1 MKEYT
6 VGEIVDFKVKSV
18 FQSYCELQDEQTVT
32 YLQNTDNMRLS
43 KGQTLRCK
51 ILSAS
56 GLHPRV
62 MLLDYGDIDHKE
74 NKVDERVLTE
84 ILGEMGVMWPIRDFV
99 KLVLADSN
107 DLSFSRQCHQWIQVM
122 MEMQQD
128 LCQIKSDCRS
138 MLEMSRL
145 LDSSG
150 PSEREVFQERFTTMI
165 ELTGNYIVAK
175 EMMEESSESAGAQE
189 FIDSL
194 LGKLRMSGYVYHPR
208 KTFNILSSLF
218 VLAPSLMNDNIER
231 MFAVIK
237 ERDISQWKKEP
248 FRTALLQVL
257 ELYVS
262 GNEKVIDN
270 MRDNTMLLYNTIQA
284 LSIQMLLH
292 DANAGDTDI
301 IDYRLNASRLCT
313 LVSHTKMSNPIDIV
327 NLGLFNLVSS
337 RYELPAY
344 NLSTVGCDRFNF
356 FISNK
361 AASLKEEIDTIS
373 TYTHNNVR
381 LTVSDK
387 GIELSTTD
395 INTKPALPS
404 RLSLWNNLQVMLGHR
419 VEKGNIFAK
428 KGIMYYKGLWT
439 DIERDLF
446 ETGKTE
452 STVRNMRKSRK
463 IGETVEISIARQD
476 ANNPQKFYCTVE
488 DGSGDEGYIYIRD
501 IVPYNIQSPSVRHFI
516 SEKGNRLIFK
526 ATITEA
532 EDGEYHFSMFGEI
545 KRRAGEFY
553 DDDED
558 VICWVAFSQ
567 MRNSGFLP
575 GVTKEGISVSIM
587 GLEDISGLKQG
598 DIISARLIGAAPQS
612 FHIEAKANYVVNQRF
627 NLNESFR
634 FLMEALAEREMDSA
648 ADGTEENVETDR
660 ILDVSYVRQL
670 IYIIDRI
677 STLDNT
683 DDEYIKAYNYLG
695 FARMLSLLIGWEEQ
709 AAYYKGRMDI
719 ILMLHDFAI
728 NDRIDEES
736 VMQLEEMN
744 ADLFSSNVV
753 LQNRFRQLQIVSYIG
768 KPEHN
773 GDLWESSRDA
783 DDDIRE
789 LASLVLSYNFMSATN
804 MDSQATDVQNRIK
817 QTLRLKGYES
827 GLKLY
832 GTGIED
838 KTTEY
843 KTSIVY
849 FADKTVD
856 IPNMQEQMKVI
867 LSVIDSFLNTD
878 GGTLYIGV
886 NDSGMGVGLESD
898 LAYAEFNG
906 DRDKYARTITDA
918 VVLAFGKIP
927 ATHVDVRFD
936 PDNDKPVC
944 IVKVTPYKDGVQYDD
959 WWYVRIGS
967 TKRKLSKQ
975 EFYQYN
981 SSERLLISQPQ
992 QTTAAALAP
1001 HDSPHDD
1008 KPEAREQAKE
1018 PAKEQAKE
1026 QVKEPAR
1033 ETKPAPPAVDTIP
1046 TSQIRFNVCEEYRED
1061 FRPTIAYLQFLD
1073 MDRFR
1078 KITDYNWEPGMLTLA
1093 VYDEDAN
1100 GYLVMAYDNGY
1111 VAKVPMNEILK
1122 FEDSK
1127 SYTRH
1132 SGPKLIFASIAHD
1145 DDALVSV
1152 TEEDKTAG
1160 RTMMRVDTLAGIEET
1175 KLADRGSRFYNE
1187 GLARRIMQI
1196 DIIPAEEKDIFENIL
1211 DKDKRSL
1218 GQSVKTISND
1228 IKLGLIKIGIELSAK

>member
-1 MKEYT
+1 MSQMKEYS

-32 YLQNTDNMRLS
+32 YLQNTDNMRLA

-51 ILSAS
+51 ILSTS
-56 GLHPRV
+56 GRHPRV
-62 MLLDYGDIDHKE
+62 MLLDYSDIDHKD
-74 NKVDERVLTE
+74 NNVDEKALTE
-84 ILGEMGVMWPIRDFV
+84 IMGEEGVMWPTRDFV

-107 DLSFSRQCHQWIQVM
+107 DLSFDRQCHQWIQVLI
-122 MEMQQD
+122 ETHQD

-138 MLEMSRL
+138 ILEMSRL

-150 PSEREVFQERFTTMI
+150 ASEREMFQERFTTVI
-165 ELTGNYIVAK
+165 ELIGYYIVAK
-175 EMMEESSESAGAQE
+175 EMLDGSSESGFTDAQQ
-189 FIDSL
+189 FIESL
-194 LGKLRMSGYVYHPR
+194 LCKLKMSGYVYHPR
-208 KTFNILSSLF
+208 KMFNILSSLF
-218 VLAPSLMNDNIER
+218 VLAPSLMNDNMER
-231 MFAVIK
+231 MFSVIK

-262 GNEKVIDN
+262 GNEKVIDR
-270 MRDNTMLLYNTIQA
+270 MRDNSSLLYDTIQA

-292 DANAGDTDI
+292 DSNAGDTDI

-313 LVSHTKMSNPIDIV
+313 LVSYTKMSNPIDIV

-356 FISNK
+356 FVSNK
-361 AASLKEEIDTIS
+361 AAALKDNIDTIS
-373 TYTHNNVR
+373 TYTHNKVR
-381 LTVSDK
+381 LTVSEK

-395 INTKPALPS
+395 INAKPALPS

-419 VEKGNIFAK
+419 VERGNIFAK
-428 KGIMYYKGLWT
+428 KGIKYYKTLWT
-439 DIERDLF
+439 DIERELF
-446 ETGKTE
+446 ESGKTE
-452 STVRNMRKSRK
+452 STVTNTRRSRK
-463 IGETVEISIARQD
+463 TGETVEISIVGQD
-476 ANNPQKFYCTVE
+476 ASDAQKFYCTVE
-488 DGSGDEGYIYIRD
+488 DGSGDGGYIYIRD

-526 ATITEA
+526 ATIIEA
-532 EDGEYHFSMFGEI
+532 EDGEYHFSMSDEI
-545 KRRAGEFY
+545 KRRAGNFY
-553 DDDED
+553 YDDED
-558 VICWVAFSQ
+558 VICWVAFNQ
-567 MRNSGFLP
+567 TGNYGFLP

-598 DIISARLIGAAPQS
+598 DIITARLIGASPHT
-612 FHIEAKANYVVNQRF
+612 FHIEAKASNVVSQYF
-627 NLNESFR
+627 NLNESFH
-634 FLMEALAEREMDSA
+634 FLMNALAERERDPA
-648 ADGTEENVETDR
+648 ANHADDNVETDR

-677 STLDNT
+677 STLDNN

-736 VMQLEEMN
+736 VMQLEKMN

-773 GDLWESSRDA
+773 SDLWESSRDT
-783 DDDIRE
+783 DEDIRE

-849 FADKTVD
+849 LADKTVD

-867 LSVIDSFLNTD
+867 LSVINSFLNTD

-898 LAYAEFNG
+898 LAYTEFNG

-936 PDNDKPVC
+936 PDNAKPVC
-944 IVKVTPYKDGVQYDD
+944 IVKVTPYKDGVQLDD

-975 EFYQYN
+975 EFNHYN
-981 SSERLLISQPQ
+981 SSERLAVSQPQ
-992 QTTAAALAP
+992 PATAVETAP
-1001 HDSPHDD
+1001 HDTSHDTSHD
-1008 KPEAREQAKE
+1008 EKPEASSQTRE
-1018 PAKEQAKE
+1018 P
-1026 QVKEPAR
+1026 
-1033 ETKPAPPAVDTIP
+1033 KPAPPAVDTIP
-1046 TSQIRFNVCEEYRED
+1046 TSQIRFNVCEEYNED
-1061 FRPTIAYLQFLD
+1061 FRPTIAYLQFLE
-1073 MDRFR
+1073 MEKFR

-1111 VAKVPMNEILK
+1111 IAKVPMNEILK

-1145 DDALVSV
+1145 DDALLSL
-1152 TEEDKTAG
+1152 TEEDKAAG
-1160 RTMMRVDTLAGIEET
+1160 RTMMRIDTLAGIEET
-1175 KLADRGSRFYNE
+1175 KLADRGGRFYNE
-1187 GLARRIMQI
+1187 GLARRVMQI
-1196 DIIPAEEKDIFENIL
+1196 DIIPAGEKEIFENIL

-1218 GQSVKTISND
+1218 GQPVKTISND
-1228 IKLGLIKIGIELSAK
+1228 IKLGLLKLGIELKAR